1 MEEWFL
7 VVRDLSWISQG
18 SSPEAGLVKYRRYPP
33 KLSPNGIVLALIV
46 VLLVIVV
53 ILRVR

>member
-1 MEEWFL
+1 VEERLL
-7 VVRDLSWISQG
+7 VVRDLPRISQG

-33 KLSPNGIVLALIV
+33 KLSPNGVILALIV